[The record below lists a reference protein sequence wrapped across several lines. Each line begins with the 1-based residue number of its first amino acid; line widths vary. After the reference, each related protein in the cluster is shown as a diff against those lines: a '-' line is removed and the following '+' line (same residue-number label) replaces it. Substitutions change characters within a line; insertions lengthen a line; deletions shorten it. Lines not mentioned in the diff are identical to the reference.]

1 MGDFLPLVKCK
12 ANLLL
17 ELWISNRLCIV
28 KTALIADVLLQFL
41 VHILII
47 VMVILKLIAVLTNL
61 AKFVKHSALLLHA
74 KSKCNTTL
82 P

>member
-61 AKFVKHSALLLHA
+61 AKFFKHSALLLYA